1 MSVKQAGSNG
11 QTGPEEKTGL
21 EREIEQKIA
30 DAYMEKFP
38 DSRKRHEQLINYIP
52 GGATRSLSYFKPYPI
67 HIDYGQGAYVVTHEG
82 HKLFD
87 VTNAYG
93 AIVHGHGD
101 PDIVKAVREGIVKG
115 SQYSTPTDGQYRLAK
130 LLCERIP
137 GFEKVRFVNSGTEA
151 TLFALRTARAYT
163 GRDKILKMVGG
174 FHGTHDCV
182 AASTKKNVITAG
194 IPKGMTEDMLEVSFN
209 DFDAVERVVREN
221 AGELAAVI
229 MEPFLGAGGV
239 VMPKPG
245 YLEHVRKVT
254 SDHGVLLI
262 FDEIFSYR
270 VDAGGCQNLFKVT
283 PDLTCVGK
291 VVGGGL
297 PIGVFGGKDEIMNIF
312 CHEKTARPLYHSG
325 TFNGY
330 ETVMQAGYAALS
342 KYDEK
347 AVTGINK
354 LGEQLH
360 KGLVESFKAN
370 GLNIQSNM
378 IGSLLNLHFVNE
390 PITTAEQVLKSEEQ
404 LHTLMHLSL
413 LNKGI
418 FNIPR
423 GLFILS
429 TVMTAHEIDHLI
441 EKIDETLKELLPLIK
456 EKYNHLL
463 AG

>member
-1 MSVKQAGSNG
+1 MNEKIIGI
-11 QTGPEEKTGL
+11 EEQ
-21 EREIEQKIA
+21 IEKKIA

-38 DSRKRHEQLINYIP
+38 VSKAHHVKLINYIP

-67 HIDYGQGAYVVTHEG
+67 HIDYGQGAYVYTHEG

-101 PDIVKAVREGIVKG
+101 PDVVKAVSQGIARG
-115 SQYSTPTDGQYRLAK
+115 SQYSSPTNGQYKLAK

-137 GFEKVRFVNSGTEA
+137 GFDRVRFVNSGTEA

-163 GRDKILKMVGG
+163 GKDKILKMTGG

-194 IPKGMTEDMLEVSFN
+194 IPKGMTQDMLEVPFN
-209 DFDAVERVVREN
+209 DFDALEKAVKEN
-221 AGELAAVI
+221 ADQLAAVI

-239 VMPKPG
+239 VLPEPG
-245 YLEHVRKVT
+245 YLAHVRKVT
-254 SDHGVLLI
+254 SDNNVLLI

-270 VDAGGCQNLFKVT
+270 VHTGGCQTLYGVI
-283 PDLTCVGK
+283 PDLTTVGK

-297 PIGVFGGKDEIMNIF
+297 PIGVFGGKKEIMNIF
-312 CHEKTARPLYHSG
+312 CHENTDRPLYHSG

-330 ETVMQAGYAALS
+330 ETVMQAGFAALS

-347 AVTGINK
+347 AVTCINK
-354 LGEQLH
+354 LGDHFQ
-360 KGLVESFKAN
+360 KGLLESFKSN
-370 GLNIQSNM
+370 GLNIQSNH

-418 FNIPR
+418 FTIPR

-429 TVMTAHEIDHLI
+429 TIMTEPEIDHLVN
-441 EKIDETLKELLPLIK
+441 KIDETLKELLPLIK
-456 EKYNHLL
+456 EKYKHLL
-463 AG
+463 FVRK

>member
-1 MSVKQAGSNG
+1 MSEK
-11 QTGPEEKTGL
+11 KTG
-21 EREIEQKIA
+21 IEEQIEKKIA
-30 DAYMEKFP
+30 DAYKEKFP
-38 DSRKRHEQLINYIP
+38 ISKERHEQLINYIP

-67 HIDYGQGAYVVTHEG
+67 HIDYGQGAYVYTHEG
-82 HKLFD
+82 HKLLD

-101 PDIVKAVREGIVKG
+101 PDIVKAVQDGIAKG
-115 SQYSTPTDGQYRLAK
+115 SQYSTPTNGQYKLAK
-130 LLCERIP
+130 LLCEKIP
-137 GFEKVRFVNSGTEA
+137 GFEKIRFVNSGTEA

-163 GRDKILKMVGG
+163 GKDKILKMTGG

-194 IPKGMTEDMLEVSFN
+194 IPSGMTEDVLEVPFN
-209 DFDAVERVVREN
+209 DFEALESVVKEN
-221 AGELAAVI
+221 AAELAVVI

-239 VMPKPG
+239 VLPKPG

-254 SDHGVLLI
+254 SDHNVLLF

-270 VDAGGCQNLFKVT
+270 VNTGGCQKLYGVT
-283 PDLTCVGK
+283 PDLTTVGK

-297 PIGVFGGKDEIMNIF
+297 PIGVFGGKKDVMNIF
-312 CHEKTARPLYHSG
+312 CHENTDTPLYHSG

-342 KYDEK
+342 KYDEA
-347 AVTGINK
+347 AVTYVNN
-354 LGEQLH
+354 LGDQFH

-370 GLNIQSNM
+370 GLNIQSNQ

-413 LNKGI
+413 LNKGV
-418 FNIPR
+418 FTIPR

-429 TVMTAHEIDHLI
+429 TVITPREIDDLVN
-441 EKIDETLKELLPLIK
+441 KIDETLKELLPLIE
-456 EKYNHLL
+456 EKYTHLL
-463 AG
+463 A